1 MLGVRKCSVY
11 HLRNPKTNPKTLCS
25 IPEFIQSMTESS
37 DFVSYNV
44 LENETLCLF
53 YYKSV
58 VEALIIKQFIL
69 TPLKRNRIE
78 SKTSLIYVISS
89 LLKILLPPLLLMI
102 FVRNY

>member
-11 HLRNPKTNPKTLCS
+11 HLKIKKTNTKTLCS
-25 IPEFIQSMTESS
+25 IPEFIQTMKESS
-37 DFVSYNV
+37 DFVSHNV

-53 YYKSV
+53 YYRSV

-69 TPLKRNRIE
+69 TPLKRNRNK

-89 LLKILLPPLLLMI
+89 LLKTLLSPLLLMI

>member
-11 HLRNPKTNPKTLCS
+11 YLRNQKKTNTKTICS
-25 IPEFIQSMTESS
+25 IPEFIQTMKESS

-44 LENETLCLF
+44 LEDETLCLF

-69 TPLKRNRIE
+69 TPIKKE
-78 SKTSLIYVISS
+78 SRTHSKYL
-89 LLKILLPPLLLMI
+89 
-102 FVRNY
+102 

>member
-1 MLGVRKCSVY
+1 MFGLSSK
-11 HLRNPKTNPKTLCS
+11 NQKTNTKHFVLF
-25 IPEFIQSMTESS
+25 EFIQTMKESS
-37 DFVSYNV
+37 DFVSHNV

-53 YYKSV
+53 YYRSV

-69 TPLKRNRIE
+69 TPLKRNRNK

-89 LLKILLPPLLLMI
+89 LLKTLLSPLLLMI

>member
-11 HLRNPKTNPKTLCS
+11 HLRNPKKNSTKTICS
-25 IPEFIQSMTESS
+25 IPEFIKSMKESS

-44 LENETLCLF
+44 LDDDTLCLF

-69 TPLKRNRIE
+69 TPLKKGI
-78 SKTSLIYVISS
+78 
-89 LLKILLPPLLLMI
+89 
-102 FVRNY
+102 

>member
-1 MLGVRKCSVY
+1 MFGLSSKKSK
-11 HLRNPKTNPKTLCS
+11 NTNPKTLCS

-69 TPLKRNRIE
+69 TPLKRNQIE
-78 SKTSLIYVISS
+78 FKTSLIYVISS

>member
-11 HLRNPKTNPKTLCS
+11 HLRNPKKTNPKTLCS
-25 IPEFIQSMTESS
+25 IPEFIESMTESS

-69 TPLKRNRIE
+69 TPLKKGIGSNP
-78 SKTSLIYVISS
+78 KHL
-89 LLKILLPPLLLMI
+89 
-102 FVRNY
+102 